1 MSQKLDS
8 IFVSQIWEEVE
19 AEVAVAA
26 KEAEKNLPE
35 FEVFDSDIYGNR
47 TSGKSYV
54 LRGLC
59 GFAWVRIR
67 PARGKMVTWLK
78 KNNIGST
85 DHYRGGYT
93 LWVGS
98 DINVGSTQS
107 VDVKYAAAKAA
118 CAVFSKY
125 GIRAYPE
132 SRLD

>member
-1 MSQKLDS
+1 MSKKLDS
-8 IFVSQIWEEVE
+8 ISVSQIWEEVE

-78 KNNIGST
+78 KNDIGST
-85 DHYRGGYT
+85 DHYQGGYT

-118 CAVFSKY
+118 CAVFNKY